1 MLNKLG
7 AKTLRGLYDAVAE
20 KVSTNPFRGRLNNAL
35 ERTPAA
41 DVVDIDIAQALRRQ
55 KEAFID
61 SSPLLSAYRK
71 ETQKEIY
78 TYRGDNINVLDELD
92 IDGLKELEKVC
103 EEIYQNTP
111 HWSDERVNPHALKN
125 FVDLYCRDPET
136 YRYCLDSEVI
146 NKIFM
151 EDFRSHGCIPYMNMA
166 MAREIEKGRAD
177 DIIMQFVQNSDDF
190 YLRGDKS
197 DELSAILRTNKTTG
211 KIIAHRGERHVGQ
224 FADIP
229 VGEFITKKIKF
240 ANFINRFSTKK
251 ADFTGF
257 DKRYSL
263 RAQGNI
269 YDYIKSKD
277 ELSLA
282 DAMLMMKYVD
292 KTTQKEIL
300 ELIKKVQIKPD
311 GRFKSTTFSR
321 DFAEEWIGGCS
332 NFAAKDQ
339 PKILAKLNLD
349 EGCEGYFVQASS
361 GPVTGGN
368 GQCEFILNNIPTRMV
383 VKDVSFDP
391 EKNIFNI
398 EYDVFQ

>member
-1 MLNKLG
+1 MIKLG
-7 AKTLRGLYDAVAE
+7 GKTIRSLYDVVAE
-20 KVSTNPFRGRLNNAL
+20 KVTSNPFRGRLGNAF
-35 ERTPAA
+35 ERSPVT
-41 DVVDIDIAQALRRQ
+41 DVVDIDVAQALRRQ
-55 KEAFID
+55 KEVFIEN
-61 SSPLLSAYRK
+61 SPLLNAYSK

-78 TYRGDNINVLDELD
+78 TYRSDNINVLDELD

-103 EEIYQNTP
+103 EEVYQNTP
-111 HWSDERVNPHALKN
+111 HWKGERVNPHALKN
-125 FVDLYCRDPET
+125 FIDLYYRDPET
-136 YRYCLDSEVI
+136 YRYCLNSEVI

-166 MAREIEKGRAD
+166 MAKEIEKGRAD
-177 DIIMQFVQNSDDF
+177 CVIMQFVEDSDVF
-190 YLRGDKS
+190 YHKGDKI
-197 DELSAILRTNKTTG
+197 DELSKLLSTNKTTG
-211 KIIAHRGERHVGQ
+211 RIIAHRGERHVGQ

-229 VGEFITKKIKF
+229 VGEFMTKKIKL
-240 ANFINRFSTKK
+240 ANFINRFGTKK

-257 DKRYSL
+257 DKQYSL
-263 RAQGNI
+263 RTQGNI

-300 ELIKKVQIKPD
+300 ELIKKAQIKPD

-321 DFAEEWIGGCS
+321 DFARSWIGTCS
-332 NFAAKDQ
+332 NYAAKDQ
-339 PKILAKLNLD
+339 PKILAKLNLE
-349 EGCEGYFVQASS
+349 EGCEGYFVQGFNCGAI
-361 GPVTGGN
+361 TGGN
-368 GQCEFILNNIPTRMV
+368 GQCEFILNNKATHMT
-383 VKDVSFDP
+383 VKDVTFDP